1 MMMSVLFMIG
11 RAAESPN
18 IIDRLLDVEAI
29 QEKPNYEFAP
39 GENLILT
46 DCGFEDITW
55 TN

>member
-1 MMMSVLFMIG
+1 MSVLFMIG
-11 RAAESPN
+11 RAAESPE
-18 IIDRLLDVEAI
+18 IIDKLFDIETI
-29 QEKPNYEFAP
+29 QDRPNYDFAP

>member
-1 MMMSVLFMIG
+1 MMFVILKIG
-11 RAAESPN
+11 KGKESPD

-29 QEKPNYEFAP
+29 TDRPNYDFAP

-55 TN
+55 RN